1 MADYIYTNGQLY
13 TTDELKHYGILGM
26 KWGVRRA
33 QNRSIGIERKGRKKG
48 WSDDSIEVAK
58 IKTKKVSQ
66 MSNAEL
72 KRLNERNQLEVTNR
86 DLKRKQ
92 NRGQRA
98 TQSFIKTAGTIAA
111 VAGAAAI
118 YKQYGTKILSKIGPV
133 AVNLLTPARY
143 I

>member
-1 MADYIYTNGQLY
+1 MANEYIYSNGELY
-13 TTDELKHYGILGM
+13 HYGVLGM

-33 QNRSIGIERKGRKKG
+33 QKRSSRIERKGARKG
-48 WSDDSIEVAK
+48 WSEDTIDVSK
-58 IKTKKVSQ
+58 IRAKKVKQ

-72 KRLNERNQLEVTNR
+72 RKLNERNQLEVTNR

-98 TQSFIKTAGTIAA
+98 VDTFVKTAGTVAA

-118 YKQYGTKILSKIGPV
+118 YQKYGRKILDKIGNI
-133 AVNLLTPARY
+133 AV
-143 I
+143 